1 MNKSKFLIEAYEN
14 QVTHSVNIKIIDRIG
29 NEKNS
34 ANDIRDIVENALN
47 NGIKKAELFIS
58 CAGGNTIEAQGMV
71 LELKKFDSVNITV
84 GALAASAATY
94 LLTQFPASAYPESQ
108 FMIHKPALGTYG
120 TVDQIKAD
128 LRLLENTQEIY
139 RKAYSKAFNKSEDEI
154 DSLWQNDYWMT
165 ATEAMSLGLIQ
176 NIISADIPWD
186 ENAIALLSACGAP
199 TIPTPK
205 ISKPKIKMD
214 RNKII
219 AAAGLAADASDEAI
233 ESAIK
238 DLRTKATASDNLKS
252 QLDEAQ
258 KQKVKNLVANAVAA
272 KKIKADQ
279 IKTYEDLAT
288 ANYEAAE
295 TAINALP
302 AITAISAEI
311 VNPEAFNAPEDRA
324 KWTYEDYLENAPD
337 AFDDLLEKNNK
348 KAMEIFNNRRK

>member
-1 MNKSKFLIEAYEN
+1 MNKSKFNIEAYEN
-14 QVTHSVNIKIIDRIG
+14 QVTRSVNIKIIDRIG

-34 ANDIRDIVENALN
+34 ANDIRGIVENALN

-58 CAGGNTIEAQGMV
+58 CAGGNTIEAQGIV

-94 LLTQFPASAYPESQ
+94 LLTQFPTSAYPESQ

-128 LRLLENTQEIY
+128 LKLLENTQEIY
-139 RKAYSKAFNKSEDEI
+139 KQAYAKAFNKTDDEI

-165 ATEAMSLGLIQ
+165 ANEALQLGLIQ
-176 NIISADIPWD
+176 NIITADIPWD

-199 TIPTPK
+199 NIPTPK
-205 ISKPKIKMD
+205 NSTTIKMD

-238 DLRTKATASDNLKS
+238 DLRTKATASDGLQAELN
-252 QLDEAQ
+252 EAQ
-258 KQKVKNLVANAVAA
+258 KNKVKTLVANAVAA

-279 IKTYEDLAT
+279 VETYESLAT
-288 ANYEAAE
+288 ANYAAAE
-295 TAINALP
+295 AAINALP
-302 AITAISAEI
+302 AITAISSEI
-311 VNPEAFNAPEDRA
+311 NNPEAFNAPEDRA
-324 KWTYEDYLENAPD
+324 KWTYEDYLEKAPD
-337 AFDDLLEKNNK
+337 AYEDLLAKDQK
-348 KAMEIFNNRRK
+348 KAMDIFNNRRK